1 MHDCAASYAK
11 HSLFAEQ
18 ERCHSGL
25 RKNTRTPSESDANG
39 MSKATEK
46 YLLSL
51 ILFGSNGIVASM
63 IDLPSVFVVLA
74 RVGLGAALLVAAVA
88 ASRSARRDLK
98 APSHPRQA
106 AYLAISGA
114 ALGAAWLFL
123 FESYR
128 YVGVGVASLLYYC
141 GPVIVMALS
150 PMIFHTR
157 LSATKV
163 MGFTAVVLGAFLVV
177 GQGLG
182 EGVAPMGLLLG
193 GMSAVCYAVMV
204 IFSKKVDAI
213 AGVESSAI
221 QLLGSLAAVVAYM
234 ATTGAAGTLPMPTAS
249 ELAHLNVAAI
259 ACIGLVNTGLCC
271 YLYFSSMGELPVT
284 RVAVCGYLEP
294 LSAVVLSALLLGE
307 AMTPAN
313 ILGAC
318 LILGGAVWSE
328 MGEKLTERSSRRLAA
343 A

>member
-114 ALGAAWLFL
+114 ALGWLFL

-163 MGFTAVVLGAFLVV
+163 MGFAAVVLGAFLVV

-221 QLLGSLAAVVAYM
+221 QLLG
-234 ATTGAAGTLPMPTAS
+234 
-249 ELAHLNVAAI
+249 NVAAI

-307 AMTPAN
+307 ALTPAN

>member
-1 MHDCAASYAK
+1 
-11 HSLFAEQ
+11 
-18 ERCHSGL
+18 
-25 RKNTRTPSESDANG
+25 
-39 MSKATEK
+39 MSKATQK
-46 YLLSL
+46 YLASL

-63 IDLPSVFVVLA
+63 IDLPSLFIVLA
-74 RVGLGAALLVAAVA
+74 RVSLGATLLVALVA
-88 ASRSARRDLK
+88 LSRSARTNLQ
-98 APSHPRQA
+98 APKHPRQA
-106 AYLAISGA
+106 LYLAVSGA
-114 ALGAAWLFL
+114 ALGVAWLFL
-123 FESYR
+123 FEAYR
-128 YVGVGVASLLYYC
+128 YVGVGVASLLFYC

-150 PMIFHTR
+150 PMLFKTR
-157 LSATKV
+157 LTTQKV
-163 MGFTAVVLGAFLVV
+163 LGFAAVTVGAFLVV

-182 EGVAPMGLLLG
+182 EGVSPWGLFLG
-193 GMSAVCYAVMV
+193 AMSAVMYAVMV